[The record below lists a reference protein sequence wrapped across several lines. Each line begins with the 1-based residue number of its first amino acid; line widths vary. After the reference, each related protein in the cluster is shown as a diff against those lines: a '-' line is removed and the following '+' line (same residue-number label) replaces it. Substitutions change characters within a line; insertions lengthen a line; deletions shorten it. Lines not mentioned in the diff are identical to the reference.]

1 MIRNFQGIE
10 EEQALRSLDIYG
22 YAILRNAIEPEIVEK
37 LKDLVVSYYI
47 PIDEPERLGLPSR
60 DARDAMV
67 YNLQNKNK
75 IFIDLAAS
83 SALEHI
89 LKAKLNDP
97 YYRFLEPE
105 YPNYILGYYNARSSG
120 SALDLHIDSYIPAY
134 GEKTWS
140 MQVAFVLDR
149 TMEENGCTVV
159 VPGSHKSGRYTDRKL
174 ESTTPLLAEAGDI
187 LLWDSRLWHG
197 TTENITGAARWVL
210 IATFSC
216 WWVKPSMDMTRSLS
230 QETFAQLTDK
240 QKLLL
245 GFCSIPPKDE
255 HDRIATKAGYSSL
268 RKSVDD
274 YAR

>member
-1 MIRNFQGIE
+1 MIRNLE
-10 EEQALRSLDIYG
+10 DVELEQALRSLDVYG
-22 YAILRNAIEPEIVEK
+22 YATLRNAIDPRMVEE
-37 LKDLVVSYYI
+37 LKDLVVSCYV
-47 PIDEPERLGLPSR
+47 PIEDPERLGLPSR
-60 DARDAMV
+60 DARDMIV

-75 IFIDLAAS
+75 TFIDLVAS
-83 SALEHI
+83 TPLEHL

-105 YPNYILGYYNARSSG
+105 QPNYILGYYNARSSG
-120 SALDLHIDSYIPAY
+120 SALDLHIDSHIPAY

-140 MQVAFVLDR
+140 MQVAFVLDH
-149 TMEENGCTVV
+149 TTEENGCTVV
-159 VPGSHKSGRYTDRKL
+159 VPGSHKSGNYTDRNL
-174 ESTTPLLAEAGDI
+174 ETTTPLLAEPGDI

-245 GFCSIPPKDE
+245 GFCSIPPRDE
-255 HDRIATKAGYSSL
+255 HDRVATKAGYGSL
-268 RKSVDD
+268 RERVGD